1 MGQAGENFTQRIKIL
16 TFKSIAMIKNY
27 FKIAWRNLW
36 KNKTFS
42 FINILGLASGLACFL
57 LIALFVMDELSY
69 DRFYKKA
76 DRIYRVNSDI
86 VFGGAVLHFTTTPD
100 MMGQLLQKDYPQV
113 EDYARLYTNEGSQ
126 MVKKGNEFITEEN
139 AAFADSTFFNVFDF
153 AVVEGELKTALHGP
167 NTIVIN
173 ETTAKKYFSGQSA
186 VGKTLEFKTDG
197 GTAPYKVTA
206 VIRDIPRNSHMNLSM
221 LMSMKNV
228 DYNWGQITSHN
239 FHTYLLLKEGT
250 DHKVFE
256 KNFTAYINK
265 YVLPSIQANMN
276 VSSMSELE
284 KQGNSLK
291 YSLMPLTSIHLYSDY
306 NHEITPPGSIK
317 YVYIFAAV
325 ALFILLIACMNFI
338 NLSTAKSARRA
349 KEVGIRKTLGTER
362 KTLIAQFLFESGF
375 TAFLAMLIAIIIAW
389 LVMPL
394 FNSVSGKEIV
404 MMDLLTGRMLAI
416 ILLLPLVA
424 GLLAGSYPAIYLSSF
439 NPVAV
444 LKSSSGA
451 LVKKSSL
458 RSALVVFQFASS
470 ILLITG
476 TLVVYRQLNYIQNA
490 KLGFNK
496 DQVLVINSVYALGN
510 NASVFKDAVLGM
522 SGVSSGTLSS
532 YLPVSSSSRSDN
544 TYSKEAVMNAKNGI
558 DMQTWNIDHDYI
570 KTMGMEIIRGR
581 GFSKAFADSNAMIV
595 NETTAKFIDEKDP
608 IGKKMYAGGNQ
619 YTVIGVVKNF
629 HFESMKHNVGPL
641 CFLLRNS
648 TGYAAFKVNAAN
660 VTGLIAQVENKWKTM
675 SAGVPF
681 SYRFLDDSFTEMYHD
696 EQRIGKLALSFS
708 ILAILIACLGLFG
721 LAAFTAEQR
730 TKEIGIRKVLGA
742 SAASVINMLN
752 KEFIKL
758 VLISSVIAIPLAW
771 WAMNKWLEDFAY
783 RVEIGWWVFV
793 VAGIIAL
800 LIAVLTVSSQAIK
813 AAFANPVKSLRSE

>member
-1 MGQAGENFTQRIKIL
+1 
-16 TFKSIAMIKNY
+16 MIKNY

-42 FINILGLASGLACFL
+42 FINILGLASGLACFI
-57 LIALFVMDELSY
+57 LIALFVIDELGY

-76 DRIYRVNSDI
+76 DRIHRINSDI
-86 VFGGAVLHFTTTPD
+86 VFGGAVLHFTMTPD
-100 MMGQLLQKDYPQV
+100 MMGQLLKKDYPQV

-126 MVKKGNEFITEEN
+126 LVKKGNEFITEEK
-139 AAFADSTFFNVFDF
+139 AAYADSSFFNVFDF
-153 AVVEGELKTALHGP
+153 AVEEGDLKTALNEP
-167 NTIVIN
+167 NTLVIDA
-173 ETTAKKYFSGQSA
+173 TTAKKYFNGQPA
-186 VGKTLEFKTDG
+186 LGKTLELKTDS
-197 GTAPYKVTA
+197 GTAPYTVTA
-206 VIRDIPRNSHMNLSM
+206 VIKDIPRNSHLNFHL
-221 LMSMKNV
+221 LLSMKNV
-228 DYNWGQITSHN
+228 DYNWGQMTSHN
-239 FHTYLLLKEGT
+239 FRTYLLLKEGT
-250 DHKVFE
+250 DHKAFE

-306 NHEITPPGSIK
+306 NHEIKPPGSIK
-317 YVYIFAAV
+317 YVYIFSAV

-338 NLSTAKSARRA
+338 NLSTAKSAKRA

-362 KTLIAQFLFESGF
+362 KTLIAQFLFESAF
-375 TAFLAMLIAIIIAW
+375 TAFLAMLIAILIAW

-394 FNSVSGKEIV
+394 FNAVSGKELV
-404 MMDLLTGRMLAI
+404 MSDLLNGKMPAI
-416 ILLLPLVA
+416 ILLLPLIA
-424 GLLAGSYPAIYLSSF
+424 GLLAGSYPAVYLSSF

-451 LVKKSSL
+451 VVKKSSL
-458 RSALVVFQFASS
+458 RNVLVVFQFASS

-476 TLVVYRQLNYIQNA
+476 TLVVYRQLNYIQHA

-496 DQVLVINSVYALGN
+496 DQVLVINNVGTLGD
-510 NASVFKDAVLGM
+510 NAAVFKDAVLGM
-522 SGVSSGTLSS
+522 SGVSSGTVSS
-532 YLPVSSSSRSDN
+532 FLPVSSSSRSDN
-544 TYSKEAVMNAKNGI
+544 TYSREAVMNAKNGI
-558 DMQTWNIDHDYI
+558 DMQTWEIDHDYI
-570 KTMGMEIIRGR
+570 NTMGMEIVKGR
-581 GFSKAFADSNAMIV
+581 GFSKAYADSNAMIV

-608 IGKKMYAGGNQ
+608 IGKKMYAGQNV
-619 YTVIGVVKNF
+619 YEVIGVVKNF

-641 CFLLRNS
+641 CMLLRNS

-660 VTGLIAQVENKWKTM
+660 VTGLLAQVENKWKAL

-681 SYRFLDDSFTEMYHD
+681 SHRFLDDSFTEMYHD
-696 EQRIGKLALSFS
+696 EQRVGKLALSFS
-708 ILAILIACLGLFG
+708 ILAVLIACLGLFG

-742 SAASVINMLN
+742 SAASVVNMLN

-758 VLISSVIAIPLAW
+758 VLVSAVIAIPLAW

-783 RVEIGWWVFV
+783 RVEIGWWVFAA
-793 VAGIIAL
+793 AGIIAL
-800 LIAVLTVSSQAIK
+800 IIAVLTVSSQAIK
-813 AAFANPVKSLRSE
+813 AALANPVKSLRTE